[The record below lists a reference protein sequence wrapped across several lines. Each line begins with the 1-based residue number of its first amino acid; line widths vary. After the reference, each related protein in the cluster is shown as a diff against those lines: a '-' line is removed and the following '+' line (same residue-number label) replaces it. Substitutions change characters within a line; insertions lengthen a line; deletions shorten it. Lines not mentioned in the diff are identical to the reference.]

1 MKKISARRLFLLVL
15 AAILALGALVFFV
28 EYFISADRWVAFSG
42 SPHLYTGA
50 NLNCGVVVDS
60 SGEALLDTR
69 QGRTYSENAGTRKAF
84 LHLLGDRDGFISAPM
99 LGAYAETMIGYNKFT
114 GLYGAETGGA
124 LTTLTVSAA
133 AQRAAMQALE
143 GYRGTIG
150 VYNYKTGEI
159 LCAVSSP
166 SYDPDNVPDVS
177 GDETGAYEGV
187 YVNRFFDVTYTP
199 GSIFKLVTSVA
210 AIDTISDIY
219 QQTFTC
225 TGKQIIGGQEI
236 ICSGVHGQTNF
247 SEGLAH
253 SCNIVFGN
261 IAEQLGAKTLERY
274 ARRLGLGESFDC
286 AGYHTKSGSVDLSKA
301 DAGDTAWAGIGQY
314 SIEVNPYAYLR
325 FMGILGGGGEA
336 AEPYLVK
343 SITEGDKTLYSA
355 QRTSTGQLA
364 SSTAAEKMAT
374 MMHYNVV
381 TIYGT
386 QQFPPY
392 YVCAKSGTAEQA
404 GKPAH
409 ATFAGFI
416 RDDEYPLAFVV
427 FVENAGAGS
436 AVAAPMAGKVLTACV
451 DAMQK

>member
-1 MKKISARRLFLLVL
+1 MR
-15 AAILALGALVFFV
+15 AL
-28 EYFISADRWVAFSG
+28 D
-42 SPHLYTGA
+42 
-50 NLNCGVVVDS
+50 
-60 SGEALLDTR
+60 
-69 QGRTYSENAGTRKAF
+69 
-84 LHLLGDRDGFISAPM
+84 
-99 LGAYAETMIGYNKFT
+99 
-114 GLYGAETGGA
+114 
-124 LTTLTVSAA
+124 
-133 AQRAAMQALE
+133 

-166 SYDPDNVPDVS
+166 SYDPDNVPDVA

-225 TGKQIIGGQEI
+225 TGRQIIGGQEV
-236 ICSGVHGQTNF
+236 ICSGVHGEINF

-253 SCNIVFGN
+253 SCNIVFGS

-286 AGYHTKSGSVDLSKA
+286 AGYHTKAGCVDLSNA
-301 DAGDTAWAGIGQY
+301 DDGDTAWAGIGQY
-314 SIEVNPYAYLR
+314 SIAVNPYAYMR

-336 AEPYLVK
+336 AEPYLVQ

-381 TIYGT
+381 TVYGT
-386 QQFPPY
+386 GAFPA
-392 YVCAKSGTAEQA
+392 VLRLRE
-404 GKPAH
+404 
-409 ATFAGFI
+409 I
-416 RDDEYPLAFVV
+416 RHG
-427 FVENAGAGS
+427 GAGGQARPRDVRWLYQRRRLS
-436 AVAAPMAGKVLTACV
+436 AGVRGICGERGRGQRRRRSHGGAGPERLCGSNAEIVWKRLDIRRFIVYE
-451 DAMQK
+451 